1 MKGAAMDIN
10 LHGATIALPAHGV
23 TTLEDARGVRLMAVA
38 GSFWVTQDGDRR
50 DYFLAAGED
59 LDITTD
65 GAVVIEAQTESR
77 LAVLRPPA
85 VDLAFGRGAAGPK
98 GWRRLAALVADWVG
112 PGRIDRAAPAM
123 FRLRGL

>member
-1 MKGAAMDIN
+1 MDIN

-23 TTLEDARGVRLMAVA
+23 TTLEDARSVRLMAVA

-85 VDLAFGRGAAGPK
+85 VGLAFGRGAARLR
-98 GWRRLAALVADWVG
+98 GWRGLAALFADWVG
-112 PGRIDRAAPAM
+112 PGRIDRAVPAM
-123 FRLRGL
+123 FRLRGF